1 MKKLALAIVAT
12 SAMGAMSSTQA
23 ATMCVFDLLGASGEA
38 YQQMKDWA
46 LQAKSWGA
54 DVKLKAY
61 TDERV
66 ANEDF
71 KAGKCDGVSITA
83 MRAREFN
90 KFVGSIDSIGA
101 VPNNKV
107 AQSAISFTLN
117 SRNAGKMVSSNK
129 KYEVVGIAPMGSAY
143 LFVNDRNINSVAK
156 AAGKKIAVLDYDSAQ
171 KKMVQQIG
179 AQPVSSDVTN
189 FSSKFNNGQVDIIG
203 APAYA
208 FKPLELH
215 KGLGSKGAMINFPI
229 LHVTANVVI
238 NPSKF
243 PAGFGQK
250 SRDWFVKQLPKAFS
264 TISKLEAGIP
274 AKYKMNIPADDQI
287 GYQKMMC
294 ESRIALTKQG
304 TYDKSMMFVLKKAR
318 CSVDKSNFECSLAG
332 E

>member
-12 SAMGAMSSTQA
+12 SAMGAMSNTQA

-38 YQQMKDWA
+38 YQQMKGWA

-71 KAGKCDGVSITA
+71 KAGKCDGVSLTA

-129 KYEVVGIAPMGSAY
+129 KYEVVGIAPLGSAY
-143 LFVNDRNINSVAK
+143 LSST
-156 AAGKKIAVLDYDSAQ
+156 IATSTQLQ
-171 KKMVQQIG
+171 KR
-179 AQPVSSDVTN
+179 
-189 FSSKFNNGQVDIIG
+189 QVRKLPFLTMI
-203 APAYA
+203 
-208 FKPLELH
+208 LH
-215 KGLGSKGAMINFPI
+215 KRKWFN
-229 LHVTANVVI
+229 
-238 NPSKF
+238 
-243 PAGFGQK
+243 K
-250 SRDWFVKQLPKAFS
+250 SVHNLFH
-264 TISKLEAGIP
+264 
-274 AKYKMNIPADDQI
+274 
-287 GYQKMMC
+287 
-294 ESRIALTKQG
+294 LT
-304 TYDKSMMFVLKKAR
+304 
-318 CSVDKSNFECSLAG
+318 
-332 E
+332 

>member
-90 KFVGSIDSIGA
+90 KFVSSIDSIGA

-107 AQSAISFTLN
+107 A
-117 SRNAGKMVSSNK
+117 
-129 KYEVVGIAPMGSAY
+129 
-143 LFVNDRNINSVAK
+143 
-156 AAGKKIAVLDYDSAQ
+156 
-171 KKMVQQIG
+171 
-179 AQPVSSDVTN
+179 
-189 FSSKFNNGQVDIIG
+189 
-203 APAYA
+203 
-208 FKPLELH
+208 
-215 KGLGSKGAMINFPI
+215 
-229 LHVTANVVI
+229 
-238 NPSKF
+238 
-243 PAGFGQK
+243 
-250 SRDWFVKQLPKAFS
+250 
-264 TISKLEAGIP
+264 
-274 AKYKMNIPADDQI
+274 
-287 GYQKMMC
+287 
-294 ESRIALTKQG
+294 
-304 TYDKSMMFVLKKAR
+304 
-318 CSVDKSNFECSLAG
+318 
-332 E
+332 